1 MGTIQKEKTLFS
13 SCLLNNSVKS
23 LLFSFILIGI
33 KGSIGDDDMVHEEDA
48 HDFAGFLNLKGKLVV
63 CLAGERTVARGI
75 VTEGNDGGVVE
86 HGFLDEQP
94 DIHGWFR
101 NASER
106 DTGSRDEFEI
116 LVHHQYPRLIGIEIL
131 HLGEHIVVDG
141 ER

>member
-1 MGTIQKEKTLFS
+1 MMNMELW
-13 SCLLNNSVKS
+13 LLQ
-23 LLFSFILIGI
+23 LSFIVIGI

-63 CLAGERTVARGI
+63 CLAGERTVARVI

-86 HGFLDEQP
+86 YGFLDEQP
-94 DIHGWFR
+94 DIHGCFR
-101 NASER
+101 NASVR
-106 DTGSRDEFEI
+106 DTGSLDELEI
-116 LVHHQYPRLIGIEIL
+116 LVHHQYPCFLGIEIL

>member
-1 MGTIQKEKTLFS
+1 M
-13 SCLLNNSVKS
+13 
-23 LLFSFILIGI
+23 IGI

-63 CLAGERTVARGI
+63 CLAGERTVAWVI

-86 HGFLDEQP
+86 YGFLDEQP
-94 DIHGWFR
+94 DIHGCFR
-101 NASER
+101 NASVR
-106 DTGSRDEFEI
+106 DTGSLDELEV
-116 LVHHQYPRLIGIEIL
+116 LVHHQYPCFLGIEIL